1 MFRKPSRLWD
11 VSTGQCLK
19 TLVDESSNPACSYA
33 SFSPNSRYV
42 LCSTLDSHIRLWD
55 FFAGKCVA
63 TYAGHAN
70 AKYHI
75 PSLVYVSPERGTSA
89 KREHARARQMREAQ
103 EPLVIAGSE
112 DGRIIFWDLQSR
124 KIARQLG
131 AHSGEGPYAAPSRLG
146 HRPEC

>member
-1 MFRKPSRLWD
+1 MDTRSRLWD

-75 PSLVYVSPERGTSA
+75 PSLVYVPPKRGSS
-89 KREHARARQMREAQ
+89 EAQ
-103 EPLVIAGSE
+103 AWAATEAREPLVLAGSE
-112 DGRIIFWDLQSR
+112 DGRIVFWDLQSR
-124 KIARQLG
+124 EIVLQLQ
-131 AHSGEGPYAAPSRLG
+131 AHSGEALLRYATHRLPG
-146 HRPEC
+146 LL